1 MVAIIGGPKGVF
13 YNSVDTLYI
22 PKSCL
27 YRVPLQ
33 DYSSLIIY
41 LDILIKFSDF
51 RLFFVILATNCYIL
65 SSIWRK
71 KQSKIEH
78 TNLVFQC
85 LAS

>member
-1 MVAIIGGPKGVF
+1 MVAIIGGPKGVC

-27 YRVPLQ
+27 YRVPRQ

-65 SSIWRK
+65 SSIWSK